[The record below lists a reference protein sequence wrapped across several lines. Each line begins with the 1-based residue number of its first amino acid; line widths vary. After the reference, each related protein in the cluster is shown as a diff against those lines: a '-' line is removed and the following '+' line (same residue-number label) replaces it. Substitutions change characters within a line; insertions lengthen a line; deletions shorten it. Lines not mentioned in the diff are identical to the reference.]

1 MLKMCVKL
9 ANTMSDTVICSGP
22 LPAYRDDEIHSRLCH
37 FNGCM
42 SKWCPL
48 NNIGFIA
55 KLDEFW
61 GRPGL
66 LKRDGLTGKNT
77 TIVIQ
82 QRHLVVSQGYYIPS
96 FLSCQLIVF
105 FFTWNCS
112 LIFIDCYYSINHKT
126 NTNETT
132 EDIIPGRWGGIFRS
146 QRRC

>member
-1 MLKMCVKL
+1 MCEL

-22 LPAYRDDEIHSRLCH
+22 LPAYRDDEIHSRLLSL
-37 FNGCM
+37 NGCM

-48 NNIGFIA
+48 NNIGFI
-55 KLDEFW
+55 DNWTCFW

-77 TIVIQ
+77 TLVIQ
-82 QRHLVVSQGYYIPS
+82 QWHLVVSQGYYIPS

-105 FFTWNCS
+105 FFTWKLFFDIYRLLLFNK
-112 LIFIDCYYSINHKT
+112 ITKQ

>member
-1 MLKMCVKL
+1 MCEL
-9 ANTMSDTVICSGP
+9 ANTMSDTVTGP
-22 LPAYRDDEIHSRLCH
+22 LPAYRDDEIHSRLLSL
-37 FNGCM
+37 NGCM

-48 NNIGFIA
+48 NNIGFI
-55 KLDEFW
+55 DNWTSFW

-77 TIVIQ
+77 TLVIQ
-82 QRHLVVSQGYYIPS
+82 QWHLVVSQGYYIPS

-105 FFTWNCS
+105 FFTWKLFFDIYRLLLFNK
-112 LIFIDCYYSINHKT
+112 ITKQ